1 MANETVSIRIKA
13 FDQTQKALRGIQAA
27 FGRLSKVFF
36 SFKTALVG
44 AVGAGGIGLLIRNSL
59 KATDALAKTAGRI
72 GTTTEALSKLQFA
85 GSLAGI
91 ETNTLN
97 MALQRFVRRTAEAA
111 QGTGEAVSAL
121 RELGVDARRIEQ
133 LPLDERMQ
141 SLASAFNRVD
151 QEGKA
156 VFTETEKLRLA
167 FKLFDSEGTSML
179 NMLSANSDEMGV
191 LFKEAKQLGLVMS
204 TDAAKGVQDAND
216 AFTKLRSIFEGVV
229 RQMTA
234 GMAPALELI
243 ATRFKEYILQQSEAH
258 GGIENFGRYLAGE
271 LIENIRTALLGLQGI
286 TNAGIEII
294 NTFSR
299 ARRSLAETF
308 NVGKADPNDIRALQ
322 TEIDQID
329 QMLEGGFT
337 GMLNRVRIGGD
348 GQILQILSEDE
359 LRAERARIVTRLN
372 ELGAEVPTLL
382 EPVDWSSWLI
392 KPLQDAADEVKK
404 PIQSVKHELEEVV
417 AIAQEPWYMPMIIG
431 LRNVADAI
439 ENVIQ
444 QMPSIEQA
452 VQSFTK
458 NAMQTFTNQFTAAVT
473 GAQKFSDAMKSMA
486 KSVVDS
492 LIKMLVQYYITKPLF
507 DAISG
512 GISSGFGAG
521 SAGGGGG
528 GSVTGALARGGV
540 ATGGNPYLV
549 GEKGPEIFVPSTT
562 GRVVPNDQLGGS
574 GVTVVQ
580 NINVTT
586 GVQQT
591 VRAEIANLL
600 PQISNAAKSAVADAR
615 MRGGGFSKAMVGA

>member
-44 AVGAGGIGLLIRNSL
+44 AVGAGGMGLLIRQSL
-59 KATDALAKTAGRI
+59 NATDALAKTAGRI

-97 MALQRFVRRTAEAA
+97 MALQRFVRRTSEAA
-111 QGTGEAVSAL
+111 NGTGEAVSAL

-151 QEGKA
+151 AEGNA

-179 NMLSANSDEMGV
+179 NMLSSNADEMGA
-191 LFKEAKQLGLVMS
+191 LFKEAQQLGLVMS
-204 TDAAKGVQDAND
+204 TSTAEGVEDAND
-216 AFTKLRSIFEGVV
+216 ALTRLQGLFKGVIT
-229 RQMTA
+229 QTA
-234 GMAPALELI
+234 AGLAPAIEIL
-243 ATRFKEYILQQSEAH
+243 ATQFKEFVLQLSNAN
-258 GGIENFGRYLAGE
+258 GGVEGFGKYLAGE
-271 LIENIRTALLGLQGI
+271 FIDSIIGTIEFLEDFINGARGIVDAFRTAKHAVKDFFGFAGEKPELLG
-286 TNAGIEII
+286 
-294 NTFSR
+294 
-299 ARRSLAETF
+299 
-308 NVGKADPNDIRALQ
+308 DIDLTTQ
-322 TEIDQID
+322 
-329 QMLEGGFT
+329 L
-337 GMLNRVRIGGD
+337 V
-348 GQILQILSEDE
+348 
-359 LRAERARIVTRLN
+359 
-372 ELGAEVPTLL
+372 
-382 EPVDWSSWLI
+382 
-392 KPLQDAADEVKK
+392 KPLQDAKDAITNPLQEIKT
-404 PIQSVKHELEEVV
+404 ELETVA
-417 AIAQEPWYMPMIIG
+417 AIAQEPFYQPLINGFRRFADGIDDVIEKMPHI
-431 LRNVADAI
+431 D
-439 ENVIQ
+439 
-444 QMPSIEQA
+444 QA
-452 VQSFTK
+452 VESFAK
-458 NAMQTFTNQFTAAVT
+458 GAMTQFTDQFTAAVT
-473 GAQKFSDAMKSMA
+473 GAKNFGDAMKGLA

-507 DAISG
+507 DALGGAIGSFFPTGGGVSG
-512 GISSGFGAG
+512 ARAMGGPV
-521 SAGGGGG
+521 AGG
-528 GSVTGALARGGV
+528 R
-540 ATGGNPYLV
+540 PYLV
-549 GEKGPEIFVPSTT
+549 GERGPELMVPAGNGT
-562 GRVVPNDQLGGS
+562 VVPNNALGGG